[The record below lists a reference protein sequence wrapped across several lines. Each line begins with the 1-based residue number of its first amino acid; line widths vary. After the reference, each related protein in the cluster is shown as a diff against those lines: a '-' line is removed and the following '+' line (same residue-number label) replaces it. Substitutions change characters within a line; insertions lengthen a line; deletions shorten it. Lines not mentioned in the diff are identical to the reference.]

1 MSSNSVRGGGFRRVY
16 MWNKFDLR
24 TQWWLGR
31 RLLCIKMIHTRM
43 LYMYMLYVYVYINE
57 IWTGGGQRN
66 ARQYTMPA
74 LRVKVDWT
82 PRAVARCHQ
91 FTQYANILPMT
102 LYIFIV
108 LKRDSYPVASRQPL
122 MLHRMYAT
130 IIRQRKTKTI
140 SPDDVLL

>member
-1 MSSNSVRGGGFRRVY
+1 MYRIEYNRQDSLTSRVFIDRGDNIIYSLVYNIRQPMSSNSVRGGGFRRVY

-24 TQWWLGR
+24 TQWWPGW
-31 RLLCIKMIHTRM
+31 RLLCIKMIHTHIC
-43 LYMYMLYVYVYINE
+43 YIYIYIYGYVYVYINE

-74 LRVKVDWT
+74 LHVQVDWT

-91 FTQYANILPMT
+91 FTQYANILPTT

-108 LKRDSYPVASRQPL
+108 
-122 MLHRMYAT
+122 
-130 IIRQRKTKTI
+130 
-140 SPDDVLL
+140 